1 MQTGCNGTIDS
12 IISIDLACVAVYGTL
27 VKATFGRHRI
37 LEDVRDQR
45 QHWWIPKLER
55 VEKLPRGHKT
65 EVLPLY
71 LSPYW

>member
-1 MQTGCNGTIDS
+1 M
-12 IISIDLACVAVYGTL
+12 DLWPFMAVYGTF

-65 EVLPLY
+65 EVLRLY

>member
-1 MQTGCNGTIDS
+1 M
-12 IISIDLACVAVYGTL
+12 AVYGTF

-65 EVLPLY
+65 EVLRLY